1 MSSSLCGASN
11 KSKVIFLFNIA
22 ITLSTFKRKSADN
35 FGQKAAFQNKLK
47 SWHKA
52 PDFSGKKVQCSRE
65 LKTKLAGRISAE
77 YVFIHARGK
86 AKIGFLFIYLLK
98 YLFCWFT
105 TGKRTQQYFSLAIGK
120 WWLWLSVQNASGGI
134 WKNGIKLLGLR
145 ASFPFL
151 KAR

>member
-77 YVFIHARGK
+77 YIFIHARGK
-86 AKIGFLFIYLLK
+86 AKIGFLFIYLFIKISFLLVRYREK
-98 YLFCWFT
+98 DPAVLFH
-105 TGKRTQQYFSLAIGK
+105 RL
-120 WWLWLSVQNASGGI
+120 LASGGCGC
-134 WKNGIKLLGLR
+134 WGKMLVEEFGRRG
-145 ASFPFL
+145 
-151 KAR
+151 